1 MKKEERFL
9 KTMSEANYN
18 KSPLNA
24 SRSKIKSLIVSPP
37 DKTLLTAVM
46 FLIIIGF
53 MAIFSATGPKCLS
66 EGVSPF
72 IFLQKQVAAFVV
84 GFFAMLFFTNFNY
97 KNLEKY
103 NGIAFGTLIVL
114 LVMVKFTPL
123 GVNVNG
129 ATRWIN
135 FCGLQLQPSE
145 FAKPIFVMLLASAFK
160 RNASLL
166 DPKKWTYTF
175 FPLIIA
181 ILLIFIQPNLSMV
194 LLLVTTAF
202 VMYICAG
209 GALQVIIPVIATG
222 IAGVAAIFIKLATS
236 AIVSGGAIKSYQL
249 GRIKTWLNPELDPLG
264 KGYNIIQSLIAFA
277 SGGFMGLGYGASV
290 QKRAYLPEC
299 HTDFIFAVIAEEW
312 GFVGCVFI
320 IILFLTIMYRGILI
334 ASSSQDMYG
343 KLLAIGLTF
352 SIGIQGFINMGVT
365 SSFIPATGVPLPFI
379 SYGGSSLVTSMIM
392 IGILLNIS
400 KRRITKIGGD
410 ENAQR
415 V

>member
-1 MKKEERFL
+1 
-9 KTMSEANYN
+9 MSEANYN

-37 DKTLLTAVM
+37 DKTLLTAVL

-53 MAIFSATGPKCLS
+53 MAIFSATAPKCLS
-66 EGVSPF
+66 DGLSPF
-72 IFLQKQVAAFVV
+72 LFLQKQVLAFVV

-103 NGIAFGTLIVL
+103 NGIAFAVLIIL
-114 LVMVKFTPL
+114 LIMVKYTPL

-135 FCGLQLQPSE
+135 LCGLQLQPSE

-160 RNASLL
+160 HDARVI
-166 DPKKWTYTF
+166 DGKKWTHTF
-175 FPLIIA
+175 LPLAVA
-181 ILLIFIQPNLSMV
+181 IVLIFLQPNLSMV
-194 LLLVTTAF
+194 MLLCITAF
-202 VMYICAG
+202 VMFICAG
-209 GALQVIIPVIATG
+209 GG
-222 IAGVAAIFIKLATS
+222 IQWIVGILGAFGVAVMGIIVKLATS
-236 AIVSGGAIKSYQL
+236 AIVAGGAIKSYQL

-312 GFVGCVFI
+312 GFVGCLFI
-320 IILFLTIMYRGILI
+320 IILFLTIMYRGLLI
-334 ASSSQDMYG
+334 SSSCQDMYG

-379 SYGGSSLVTSMIM
+379 SFGGSSLVTSMIM

-410 ENAQR
+410 ENVR
-415 V
+415 RN

>member
-1 MKKEERFL
+1 
-9 KTMSEANYN
+9 MSEVNYN
-18 KSPLNA
+18 KSPLNTSG
-24 SRSKIKSLIVSPP
+24 SRIKSLIVSPP
-37 DKTLLTAVM
+37 DKTLLTAVL

-66 EGVSPF
+66 DGLSPF
-72 IFLQKQVAAFVV
+72 IFLQKQIVAFVV
-84 GFFAMLFFTNFNY
+84 GFFAMLFFTNFSY
-97 KNLEKY
+97 KKLEKY
-103 NGIAFGTLIVL
+103 NGITFAILIIML
-114 LVMVKFTPL
+114 IMVKFTPL

-160 RNASLL
+160 NNASLF
-166 DPKKWTYTF
+166 DTKKWTRTF
-175 FPLIIA
+175 IPLLIA
-181 ILLIFIQPNLSMV
+181 LLLIFIQPNLSMV
-194 LLLVTTAF
+194 MLLVITTF

-209 GALQVIIPVIATG
+209 GALPIIFGAISLFM
-222 IAGVAAIFIKLATS
+222 AGVFAIIVKLAT
-236 AIVSGGAIKSYQL
+236 ATIMAGGAIKSYQL

-277 SGGFMGLGYGASV
+277 SGGFMGMGYGASV

-312 GFVGCVFI
+312 GFIGCLFI

-334 ASSSQDMYG
+334 ATNTQDMYG

-400 KRRITKIGGD
+400 KKRITKIGNNTN
-410 ENAQR
+410 EQQ
-415 V
+415 

>member
-1 MKKEERFL
+1 
-9 KTMSEANYN
+9 MSEANYN
-18 KSPLNA
+18 KSPLNS

-66 EGVSPF
+66 DQITPF
-72 IFLQKQVAAFVV
+72 YFLQRQVIAFVV
-84 GFFAMLFFTNFNY
+84 GFFAMLFFTNFSY
-97 KNLEKY
+97 KNLEKF
-103 NGIAFGTLIVL
+103 NGIAFAVLIVML
-114 LVMVKFTPL
+114 IMVKFTPL

-160 RNASLL
+160 RNASIF

-181 ILLIFIQPNLSMV
+181 LLLIFIQPNLSMV
-194 LLLVTTAF
+194 LLLATTTF

-209 GALQVIIPVIATG
+209 GALQLILPIIGAIGAGIVAVFLKIAT
-222 IAGVAAIFIKLATS
+222 ASLT
-236 AIVSGGAIKSYQL
+236 GGAIKAYQL

-334 ASSSQDMYG
+334 AINSQDMYG
-343 KLLAIGLTF
+343 KLLATGLTF

-392 IGILLNIS
+392 VGILLNIS
-400 KRRITKIGGD
+400 KKRITKIGSD
-410 ENAQR
+410 INEQPN
-415 V
+415 

>member
-1 MKKEERFL
+1 
-9 KTMSEANYN
+9 MSEANYN
-18 KSPLNA
+18 KTPLNT
-24 SRSKIKSLIVSPP
+24 SKSKIKSLIISPP

-66 EGVSPF
+66 DGISPF
-72 IFLQKQVAAFVV
+72 VFLQKQVLAFVI
-84 GFFAMLFFTNFNY
+84 GFFAMLFFTNFSY
-97 KNLEKY
+97 KKLEKF
-103 NGIAFGTLIVL
+103 NGIAFVALIIL
-114 LVMVKFTPL
+114 LILVKFSPL

-135 FCGLQLQPSE
+135 LCGMQLQPSE
-145 FAKPIFVMLLASAFK
+145 FAKPIFVMLLASVFK
-160 RNASLL
+160 NSASLRN
-166 DPKKWTYTF
+166 PKLYTNAV
-175 FPLIIA
+175 FPLLIA
-181 ILLIFIQPNLSMV
+181 LLLIFIQPNLSMV

-209 GALQVIIPVIATG
+209 GALEIIFSIIGLG
-222 IAGVAAIFIKLATS
+222 IAGISMVFIKLAT
-236 AIVSGGAIKSYQL
+236 ATMMAGGAIKSYQL

-312 GFVGCVFI
+312 GFIGCLFI
-320 IILFLTIMYRGILI
+320 IILFLTVMHRGILI
-334 ASSSQDMYG
+334 ATHAQDMYG

-352 SIGIQGFINMGVT
+352 SIGIQAFINMGVT

-379 SYGGSSLVTSMIM
+379 SYGGSSLITSMAM

-400 KRRITKIGGD
+400 KRRITKIGGPT
-410 ENAQR
+410 NG
-415 V
+415 

>member
-1 MKKEERFL
+1 MKKEERYS
-9 KTMSEANYN
+9 KIMSEANYN
-18 KSPLNA
+18 KSPLNS
-24 SRSKIKSLIVSPP
+24 SRSKIKSLIISPP

-66 EGVSPF
+66 DNISPF
-72 IFLQKQVAAFVV
+72 IFLQKQVIAFVL
-84 GFFAMLFFTNFNY
+84 GFFAMLFFTNFSY
-97 KNLEKY
+97 KNLEKF
-103 NGIAFGTLIVL
+103 NTIAFISLIIML
-114 LVMVKFTPL
+114 IMVKFTPL

-160 RNASLL
+160 RNASIL

-175 FPLIIA
+175 FPLIVA
-181 ILLIFIQPNLSMV
+181 LLLIFIQPNLSMV
-194 LLLVTTAF
+194 LLLLITAF

-209 GALQVIIPVIATG
+209 GALQLVFSVVGAG
-222 IAGVAAIFIKLATS
+222 IAGVVAIFVKIATASLA
-236 AIVSGGAIKSYQL
+236 GGAIKAYQL

-334 ASSSQDMYG
+334 ASNSQDMYG
-343 KLLAIGLTF
+343 KLLATGLTF
-352 SIGIQGFINMGVT
+352 SIGVQGFINMGVT

-379 SYGGSSLVTSMIM
+379 SYGGSSLVTSMVM

-400 KRRITKIGGD
+400 KKRITKIGS
-410 ENAQR
+410 EINE
-415 V
+415 

>member
-1 MKKEERFL
+1 MKKEERFS
-9 KTMSEANYN
+9 KNMSEPSYD
-18 KSPLNA
+18 KSALN
-24 SRSKIKSLIVSPP
+24 RQGSKIKSLIVSPP
-37 DKTLLTAVM
+37 DKTLLAAVM

-66 EGVSPF
+66 DGLSPF
-72 IFLQKQVAAFVV
+72 LFLQKQVLAFVA

-97 KNLEKY
+97 KKLEKY
-103 NGIAFGTLIVL
+103 NKPAFITLIIM
-114 LVMVKFTPL
+114 LVMVKFTSL

-160 RNASLL
+160 NNASII
-166 DPKKWTYTF
+166 DPRKWTKTF
-175 FPLIIA
+175 IPLGIA
-181 ILLIFIQPNLSMV
+181 LVLILIQPNLSMV
-194 LLLVTTAF
+194 MLLVLTAF

-209 GALQVIIPVIATG
+209 GALPIIWGAIGAFG
-222 IAGVAAIFIKLATS
+222 AGVMAIIVKLATS
-236 AIVSGGAIKSYQL
+236 AIAGGGAIKAYQL

-312 GFVGCVFI
+312 GFIGCVFI
-320 IILFLTIMYRGILI
+320 ILLFLTIMYRGILI
-334 ASSSQDMYG
+334 ASHSQDMYG

-352 SIGIQGFINMGVT
+352 SIGIQAFINMGVT

-400 KRRITKIGGD
+400 KKRITRIGGE
-410 ENAQR
+410 ENGQR
-415 V
+415 A

>member
-1 MKKEERFL
+1 
-9 KTMSEANYN
+9 MSKANYN
-18 KSPLNA
+18 KSPLNT
-24 SRSKIKSLIVSPP
+24 SSNKIKSLIISAP

-53 MAIFSATGPKCLS
+53 MAIFSTTGPKCLS
-66 EGVSPF
+66 DGLSPF
-72 IFLQKQVAAFVV
+72 LFLNKQIVAFIA
-84 GFFAMLFFTNFNY
+84 GFFAMLFFTNFSY
-97 KNLEKY
+97 KNLEKF
-103 NGIAFGTLIVL
+103 NGITFTILIIML
-114 LVMVKFTPL
+114 IMVKFTPL

-145 FAKPIFVMLLASAFK
+145 FAKPIFVMLLASTFK
-160 RNASLL
+160 HDASLL
-166 DPKKWTYTF
+166 DSKKWISTF
-175 FPLIIA
+175 APLLGA
-181 ILLIFIQPNLSMV
+181 LFLIFIQPNLSMV
-194 LLLVTTAF
+194 MLLVVTTF
-202 VMYICAG
+202 IMFICAG
-209 GALQVIIPVIATG
+209 GALPIILGAIGTFF
-222 IAGVAAIFIKLATS
+222 AGVFAIILKLAT
-236 AIVSGGAIKSYQL
+236 ATIMAGGAIKSYQL

-277 SGGFMGLGYGASV
+277 SGGIMGLGYGSSV

-312 GFVGCVFI
+312 GFVGCLFI

-334 ASSSQDMYG
+334 ASNCQDMYG

-352 SIGIQGFINMGVT
+352 SIGIQAFINMGVT

-379 SYGGSSLVTSMIM
+379 SYGGSSLFTSMIM

-400 KRRITKIGGD
+400 KRKITKIGNSPN
-410 ENAQR
+410 EQKI
-415 V
+415 

>member
-1 MKKEERFL
+1 
-9 KTMSEANYN
+9 MSETNYN
-18 KSPLNA
+18 KSPLNT
-24 SRSKIKSLIVSPP
+24 SRSRIKSLIISPP
-37 DKTLLTAVM
+37 DKTLLAAVM

-53 MAIFSATGPKCLS
+53 MAIFSATGPKCLA
-66 EGVSPF
+66 EGISPF
-72 IFLQKQVAAFVV
+72 IFLQKQVVAFVV
-84 GFFAMLFFTNFNY
+84 GFFAMLFFTNFSY

-103 NGIAFGTLIVL
+103 NTIAFVVLIIML
-114 LVMVKFTPL
+114 IMVKFSPL

-135 FCGLQLQPSE
+135 LCGLQLQPSE
-145 FAKPIFVMLLASAFK
+145 FAKPIFVMLLATAFK
-160 RNASLL
+160 RNAFLM
-166 DPKKWTYTF
+166 DAKKWTYF
-175 FPLIIA
+175 FLPLCVA
-181 ILLIFIQPNLSMV
+181 LFLIFIQPNLSMV
-194 LLLVTTAF
+194 MLLTITAF

-209 GALQVIIPVIATG
+209 GALPMIWGAIGVFC
-222 IAGVAAIFIKLATS
+222 AGVATIIVKLAT
-236 AIVSGGAIKSYQL
+236 ATIMAGGAIKSYQL

-277 SGGFMGLGYGASV
+277 SGGFMGLGYGSSV

-312 GFVGCVFI
+312 GFIGCLFI
-320 IILFLTIMYRGILI
+320 IVLFLTIMHRGIYI
-334 ASSSQDMYG
+334 ATQSQDMYG

-400 KRRITKIGGD
+400 KRRITKIGGAN
-410 ENAQR
+410 E
-415 V
+415 